1 MVGFG
6 IKSKEQ
12 IEEIENIGAD
22 GVVVGSALVKVIEEN
37 LGDNNL
43 IEQLVIKKLKDLF

>member
-1 MVGFG
+1 MHARQKCER
-6 IKSKEQ
+6 IKDACTR
-12 IEEIENIGAD
+12 AD